1 MPGFCPFPASRHSG
15 PLSLFNK
22 TNHTRGPARQCMFA
36 QDYFM
41 LLSTVYITTDGHLSR
56 VALLILARDHTGS

>member
-1 MPGFCPFPASRHSG
+1 
-15 PLSLFNK
+15 
-22 TNHTRGPARQCMFA
+22 MFA

-41 LLSTVYITTDGHLSR
+41 LLSTVYITTDGHPSR